1 MPVTIENNV
10 FDTLQIQAIFSTVFH
25 GDNTQKW
32 RIHKHTWNPRVAG
45 KSPGVIAI
53 FNIEDPLRTMISNTL
68 QRFLQEDEEV
78 SCVMYY
84 EWNQLSQI
92 NWHNDGRKKAA
103 ITVYLNETWDP
114 DFGGFFCWRED
125 SETARLFVPQFNS
138 AVIVRGNPFHHVSLI
153 SPYAPVR
160 KTLQVWIR
168 EKPS

>member
-10 FDTLQIQAIFSTVFH
+10 FDTLQIQAIFSNVFH
-25 GDNTQKW
+25 TDNTQKW

-53 FNIEDPLRTMISNTL
+53 FNIEDSLRTMISNTL